1 MEIGNV
7 FFCEC
12 VSLLLLF
19 SSSVVNSIVKSIVFT
34 TDIFVLCKCLFSTY
48 LLNHITIRIECEE
61 SVEILVTT
69 IKSTLNGKII
79 LKFQFCNGNGI
90 KMRSN
95 GNVRFEHEFIF
106 R

>member
-48 LLNHITIRIECEE
+48 LLNLITIRIECEE
-61 SVEILVTT
+61 SVEILVTA
-69 IKSTLNGKII
+69 II
-79 LKFQFCNGNGI
+79 DAERKNN
-90 KMRSN
+90 
-95 GNVRFEHEFIF
+95 FEISILQWEWDKNAIE